1 MAGARLGLLGGSFD
15 PPHLGHLHVAR
26 CARDELALERVLL
39 LPAARPPHK
48 LDRTLADDGH
58 RLAMLELLKA
68 GSSWL
73 EIDAREF
80 KRGGPSYT
88 HDTLVELQRELDPAV
103 ALYFLIGSDSLV
115 DLPGW
120 RRAADLVSLATFVT
134 VPRDPQSLALGRAQ
148 VRERMPAAAER
159 ILAHV
164 LDAAMLPISSSE
176 IRARVAAGLP
186 IDELVPQEIA
196 AYIER
201 HRLYRDNASARG
213 TGGAGGS
220 SG

>member
-1 MAGARLGLLGGSFD
+1 MAVRRLGLLGGSFD
-15 PPHLGHLHVAR
+15 PPHFGHLHVAR
-26 CARDELALERVLL
+26 CAKEELALDRVRL

-48 LDRTLADDGH
+48 LDRALADDDH

-68 GSSWL
+68 GSAWL
-73 EIDAREF
+73 EIDPREF
-80 KRGGPSYT
+80 RRGGPSFT
-88 HDTLVELQRELDPAV
+88 HDTLVELRRELDPSV

-120 RRAADLVSLATFVT
+120 RRAADLVTLATFVT

-148 VRERMPAAAER
+148 VRERLPDAADR

-164 LDAAMLPISSSE
+164 LDAEMLPISSSQ
-176 IRARVAAGLP
+176 IRARIAAGLP
-186 IDELVPQEIA
+186 IVELVPQEIA

-201 HRLYRDNASARG
+201 HRLYRDAA
-213 TGGAGGS
+213 TAGGS
-220 SG
+220 GGSPG